1 MNPIIVSA
9 AADVGFGLALGVS
22 FFFVVVFWMARL
34 WGWLKEKARAA
45 IALARGE
52 AGK

>member
-1 MNPIIVSA
+1 MNPIFVGA
-9 AADVGFGLALGVS
+9 AVDVGFGLALGVS
-22 FFFVVVFWMARL
+22 LFFITVRWMSLL
-34 WGWLKEKARAA
+34 WDWLKEKARAA